1 LNEYSTICK
10 IEKKAEK
17 KETQMPWI
25 KILYAII
32 AMMIFGLNAVFT
44 KFGLSEFPPLL
55 YNFLRFAFVLP
66 AIFFIPRPAISW
78 SMLLAIGLSLSIG
91 HLSFACIGMTLG
103 ASAGTFVLIQQ
114 TGSIFAICFAY
125 LLVNQKPSRYDL
137 LGIALGLI
145 GIYWFCASKDTEGGL
160 LAIAALIGSSVTW
173 GLGFTLVKKA
183 HAPSLPTSLWTSIF
197 AIPCMALAS
206 GLIEGPEAIISAF
219 SNATLKG
226 WSTLLFAGWVS
237 LLGAGSLFMYLM
249 RTEPVSKVV
258 PFNMLV
264 PLFGCLFAY
273 LILGEQLTAP
283 MLTGGAWIL
292 GGLMVSQFGAK
303 LVHRYRPA
311 PGSVS

>member
-1 LNEYSTICK
+1 MSG
-10 IEKKAEK
+10 
-17 KETQMPWI
+17 I
-25 KILYAII
+25 KIFYAII

-55 YNFLRFAFVLP
+55 YNFLRFALVLP
-66 AIFFIPRPAISW
+66 AIFFVPRPAISW
-78 SMLLAIGLSLSIG
+78 SMLLAIGLSLSVG
-91 HLSFACIGMTLG
+91 HLSFACIGMALG

-125 LLVNQKPSRYDL
+125 LLVNHKPSRYDL
-137 LGIALGLI
+137 LGIGLGLI
-145 GIYWFCASKDTEGGL
+145 GIYWFCASKGTEGGL
-160 LAIAALIGSSVTW
+160 LAIAALIGSSVAW

-183 HAPSLPTSLWTSIF
+183 HAPSLQTSLWTSIF

-206 GLIEGPEAIISAF
+206 DSLEGTEAIGSAL
-219 SNATLKG
+219 SNATLMG
-226 WSTLLFAGWVS
+226 WSTVVFSGWVS
-237 LLGAGSLFMYLM
+237 MLGAGSLLMYLM

-273 LILGEQLTAP
+273 LILGEQLTPA

-303 LVHRYRPA
+303 LIHRFRPS
-311 PGSVS
+311 PGSPS